1 MLDPEAVEHPL
12 PCSCHMTKCI
22 LTKTFMMQ
30 HAEHALN
37 QNKKE
42 NYTNVL
48 EEEDIIDDDD

>member
-22 LTKTFMMQ
+22 LTKTFMLQ

-37 QNKKE
+37 QNKE
-42 NYTNVL
+42 MDTNVL
-48 EEEDIIDDDD
+48 QDEEINDDD